1 MRIFVDY
8 RAALRA
14 RTGVG
19 ESIHA
24 LILAYQ
30 AAYHDDVVLFS
41 SSWKDRLDPRI
52 GRELDARVI
61 DRRVPVRVLNYLWH
75 RASWPPAEL
84 LAGPIDVVHASH
96 PLLIPARAAAQIVTV
111 HDLFFLSNPER
122 TRAEIRR
129 DYPALAGEHARRAD
143 AVITPSLYTR
153 DLVAGRFGVE
163 PDRIHVCSPGAPTWQ
178 ALGHGPSIPENGYV
192 LFIGTLE
199 PRKNVGVLLDAFE
212 QLAARM
218 RPVPPL
224 VLAGGATPDSHA
236 WLERIARPPLRGHV
250 RHLGYVPSTEREQLF
265 AGARLLVMPSLDE
278 GFGLPALE
286 AMSAGVPVVL
296 SNRGSLPEVAGGA
309 GVLFEPDDADALAT
323 AIERLACDRAWAE
336 ARARAGLARAA
347 TFTWGAA
354 AARLRAAYEAA
365 MSRRASR

>member
-1 MRIFVDY
+1 MRILVDY

-24 LILAYQ
+24 LIRAYQ

-52 GRELDARVI
+52 GMELHARVV

-75 RASWPPAEL
+75 RVSWPPAEL

-96 PLLIPARAAAQIVTV
+96 PLLIPARSAAQIVTV

-129 DYPALAGEHARRAD
+129 DYPALAADHARRAD

-153 DLVAGRFGVE
+153 DLVASQFGVE
-163 PDRIHVCSPGAPTWQ
+163 PDRIHVCSPGAPTWR
-178 ALGHGPSIPENGYV
+178 ALGRGPNIPDHGYV

-212 QLAARM
+212 RLAARM
-218 RPVPPL
+218 RPVPQL
-224 VLAGGATPDSHA
+224 ILAGSVTPDSRT
-236 WLERIARPPLRGHV
+236 WLDRITRPPLSGHV
-250 RHLGYVPSTEREQLF
+250 RHLGYVSVKERESLL

-286 AMSAGVPVVL
+286 AMSAGVPVVS
-296 SNRGSLPEVAGGA
+296 SNRGSLPEVVGDA
-309 GVLFEPDDADALAT
+309 GVLFEPDDADALAA
-323 AIERLACDRAWAE
+323 AIERLVCDNAWAE
-336 ARARAGLARAA
+336 GRARAGLVRAQM
-347 TFTWGAA
+347 FTWGAT
-354 AARLRAAYEAA
+354 AARLRAAYVAA
-365 MSRRASR
+365 VSRRASR